1 METENEGQ
9 LGSAL
14 MLNAYE
20 KIVEQLNKTMPTAV
34 EQVKIGLLEFSRG
47 SSEKLGVG
55 RSRDGPTLDN
65 RF

>member
-34 EQVKIGLLEFSRG
+34 EQVKISLLEFFRG
-47 SSEKLGVG
+47 S
-55 RSRDGPTLDN
+55 
-65 RF
+65 

>member
-20 KIVEQLNKTMPTAV
+20 KIVEQLNKTMSTAV
-34 EQVKIGLLEFSRG
+34 EQV
-47 SSEKLGVG
+47 
-55 RSRDGPTLDN
+55 
-65 RF
+65 